1 MASYYIDS
9 TKLATIGADTWRHI
23 KNGDALDQIA
33 RDTHDRDGVFEG
45 LERLSAYDL
54 YRIADAA
61 PAWDCLDSAAY
72 DQIAEAAGLDPDDY
86 DDVDELMN
94 AAAGRVA
101 LLAED
106 AGMLTS
112 DTKYRVYEDNGGLV
126 RLYIYGDT
134 GTPVAVVAEWECELS
149 PEGQL
154 LKALLE
160 LHADANA
167 WQDWELVDLN
177 RDELLEWERQDAD
190 SSAEVCDCG
199 KLNIAACGA
208 GAAYALGL
216 RPWPV

>member
-1 MASYYIDS
+1 MVYYIES
-9 TKLATIGADTWRHI
+9 TELGSITADTWRHI

-33 RDTHDRDGVFEG
+33 RDTHDRTGAFEG
-45 LERLSAYDL
+45 LEGLSAYDL

-61 PAWDCLDSAAY
+61 PAWDCVELDAY
-72 DQIAEAAGLDPDDY
+72 HQIAEAAGLDPDDY
-86 DDVDELMN
+86 DDVDALMN

-106 AGMLTS
+106 AGMLAS
-112 DTKYRVYEDNGGLV
+112 DTRYRVYEDNAGGV
-126 RLYIYGDT
+126 RLYIYDDAGV
-134 GTPVAVVAEWECELS
+134 PVAVIAEWECELS

-177 RDELLEWERQDAD
+177 RDELVEQEWQDD
-190 SSAEVCDCG
+190 EYSSEIASEWG
-199 KLNIAACGA
+199 GLNIKACGA

>member
-9 TKLATIGADTWRHI
+9 TKLATIDADTWRHI
-23 KNGDALDQIA
+23 KDGDALDQTA
-33 RDTHDRDGVFEG
+33 RDTHDRDGTFEG

-54 YRIADAA
+54 YRVADAA
-61 PAWDCLDSAAY
+61 PAWDCLEPDAY
-72 DQIAEAAGLDPDDY
+72 DKIAEAAGLDPDDY

-177 RDELLEWERQDAD
+177 RDELLEWEQQDAD

-199 KLNIAACGA
+199 RLDVAACGA

>member
-1 MASYYIDS
+1 MACYYIDS
-9 TKLATIGADTWRHI
+9 TKLDNLNSDTWRHI

-61 PAWDCLDSAAY
+61 PAWDCVEPDAY
-72 DQIAEAAGLDPDDY
+72 DKIAEAAGLDPDDY
-86 DDVDELMN
+86 DSVDELMN

-126 RLYIYGDT
+126 RLYIYDNAGV
-134 GTPVAVVAEWECELS
+134 PVAVVAEWECALS

-154 LKALLE
+154 LDALLE
-160 LHADANA
+160 LHADADA

>member
-1 MASYYIDS
+1 MTYYIAS
-9 TKLATIGADTWRHI
+9 TELTTMAADTWRHI

-33 RDTHDRDGVFEG
+33 RDTHDRAGVFGG

-61 PAWDCLDSAAY
+61 PAWDCVELDAY
-72 DQIAEAAGLDPDDY
+72 HQIAEVVGLDPDDY

-106 AGMLTS
+106 ACMLTS
-112 DTKYRVYEDNGGLV
+112 DTRYRVYEDNGGLV
-126 RLYIYGDT
+126 RLYIYDNSNV
-134 GTPVAVVAEWECELS
+134 PVAVVAGWEQS
-149 PEGQL
+149 PESQL
-154 LKALLE
+154 LNALLE
-160 LHADANA
+160 LHADADA
-167 WQDWELVDLN
+167 WQGWDLEDLDP
-177 RDELLEWERQDAD
+177 DELLEWERQDAD
-190 SSAEVCDCG
+190 SSDEVCDCG
-199 KLNIAACGA
+199 RLDVAACGA

>member
-1 MASYYIDS
+1 MTYYIDS
-9 TKLATIGADTWRHI
+9 TKLANINSDTWRHV
-23 KNGDALDQIA
+23 KNGDALDQTA
-33 RDTHDRDGVFEG
+33 RDTHDRTGTFEG

-61 PAWDCLDSAAY
+61 PAWDCVELDAY
-72 DQIAEAAGLDPDDY
+72 HQIAEGAGLDPDDY
-86 DDVDELMN
+86 ESIDELMN

-112 DTKYRVYEDNGGLV
+112 DTKYRVYENNGRFV
-126 RLYIYGDT
+126 HLYIYDNAGV
-134 GTPVAVVAEWECELS
+134 PVAVVVGWECALV

-154 LKALLE
+154 LNALLK
-160 LHADANA
+160 LHADADA
-167 WQDWELVDLN
+167 WHDWYLVELN
-177 RDELLEWERQDAD
+177 ELLEWEWRDAHNGTKI
-190 SSAEVCDCG
+190 CDCG

-216 RPWPV
+216 RPRPV

>member
-1 MASYYIDS
+1 MACYYIDS
-9 TKLATIGADTWRHI
+9 TKLANINSDTWRHI
-23 KNGDALDQIA
+23 KNGDALDQTA
-33 RDTHDRDGVFEG
+33 RDTHDRDGTFEG

-61 PAWDCLDSAAY
+61 PAWDCLEPDAY
-72 DQIAEAAGLDPDDY
+72 DKIAEAAGLDPDDY

-167 WQDWELVDLN
+167 WQDWDLEDLDP
-177 RDELLEWERQDAD
+177 DELLEWEQQDAD

-199 KLNIAACGA
+199 RLDVAACGA

>member
-1 MASYYIDS
+1 MTA
-9 TKLATIGADTWRHI
+9 R
-23 KNGDALDQIA
+23 ALL
-33 RDTHDRDGVFEG
+33 RV
-45 LERLSAYDL
+45 LSASAPTTSTGSRTPRPRGTVPVSIHEIAEAL
-54 YRIADAA
+54 ADAA

-86 DDVDELMN
+86 DNVDALMS
-94 AAAGRVA
+94 AVDGRVA

-112 DTKYRVYEDNGGLV
+112 DTKYRVYEDNGGFV
-126 RLYIYGDT
+126 RLCIYDNAGV
-134 GTPVAVVAEWECELS
+134 PVAVVAGWEQS

-154 LKALLE
+154 LNALLE
-160 LHADANA
+160 LHADADA
-167 WQDWELVDLN
+167 WQEWELADLD
-177 RDELLEWERQDAD
+177 RDELLEWARQDED

-199 KLNIAACGA
+199 RLDVAACGA

>member
-1 MASYYIDS
+1 MAGYYIDS
-9 TKLATIGADTWRHI
+9 TKLANINSDTWRHI
-23 KNGDALDQIA
+23 KDGDALDQIA
-33 RDTHDRDGVFEG
+33 RDTHDRDGTFEG

-61 PAWDCLDSAAY
+61 PAWDCVEPDAY
-72 DQIAEAAGLDPDDY
+72 DKIAEAAGLDPDDY

-112 DTKYRVYEDNGGLV
+112 DTKYRVYENNGGFV
-126 RLYIYGDT
+126 RLYIYDNAGV
-134 GTPVAVVAEWECELS
+134 PVAVVAGWEQS

-154 LKALLE
+154 LAALLE
-160 LHADANA
+160 LYADADA

-199 KLNIAACGA
+199 RLDVAACGA

>member
-1 MASYYIDS
+1 MVYYIES
-9 TKLATIGADTWRHI
+9 AELGSITADTWRHI

-33 RDTHDRDGVFEG
+33 RDTHDRDGTFEG

-61 PAWDCLDSAAY
+61 PAWDCVELDAY
-72 DQIAEAAGLDPDDY
+72 HQIAEAAELDPDDY
-86 DDVDELMN
+86 ESVDALMS
-94 AAAGRVA
+94 AVDGRVA

-112 DTKYRVYEDNGGLV
+112 DTRYRVYENNGGFV
-126 RLYIYGDT
+126 RLYIYDNAGV
-134 GTPVAVVAEWECELS
+134 PVAVVAGWEQS

-154 LKALLE
+154 LNALLE
-160 LHADANA
+160 LHADADA
-167 WQDWELVDLN
+167 WQDWDLEDLDP
-177 RDELLEWERQDAD
+177 DELLEWERQDAD
-190 SSAEVCDCG
+190 SSAEICDWG
-199 KLNIAACGA
+199 TLNIAACGA

>member
-1 MASYYIDS
+1 MASYYIE
-9 TKLATIGADTWRHI
+9 TTELTTITANTWRHV
-23 KNGDALDQIA
+23 KNGDALDQTA
-33 RDTHDRDGVFEG
+33 RDTHDRAGTFKA

-61 PAWDCLDSAAY
+61 PAWDCVELDAY
-72 DQIAEAAGLDPDDY
+72 HQIAEDAGLDPDDY
-86 DDVDELMN
+86 DSVDELMN

-112 DTKYRVYEDNGGLV
+112 DTKYRVYEDNGGWV
-126 RLYIYGDT
+126 RLYIYDNAGV
-134 GTPVAVVAEWECELS
+134 PVAVVAEWECALS

-154 LKALLE
+154 LDALLE
-160 LHADANA
+160 LHADADA

>member
-1 MASYYIDS
+1 MVYYIVS
-9 TKLATIGADTWRHI
+9 AELGSITADTWRHI

-33 RDTHDRDGVFEG
+33 RDTHDRTGTFEG

-61 PAWDCLDSAAY
+61 PAWDCVELDAY
-72 DQIAEAAGLDPDDY
+72 HQIAEGAGLDPDDY
-86 DDVDELMN
+86 ESIDELMN

-112 DTKYRVYEDNGGLV
+112 DTRYRVYEDNAGFV
-126 RLYIYGDT
+126 RLCIYDGT
-134 GTPVAVVAEWECELS
+134 GVPVAVVAGWEQS

-154 LKALLE
+154 LNALLE
-160 LHADANA
+160 LHADADA
-167 WQDWELVDLN
+167 WQDWDLEDLDP
-177 RDELLEWERQDAD
+177 DELLEWERQDAD
-190 SSAEVCDCG
+190 SSAEICDWG
-199 KLNIAACGA
+199 TLNIAACGA

>member
-1 MASYYIDS
+1 MVYFIESAELGNINS
-9 TKLATIGADTWRHI
+9 DTWRHV
-23 KNGDALDQIA
+23 KNGDALDQTA
-33 RDTHDRDGVFEG
+33 RDTHDRAGVFEG
-45 LERLSAYDL
+45 LEGLSAYDL

-61 PAWDCLDSAAY
+61 PAWDCLELDAY
-72 DQIAEAAGLDPDDY
+72 HQIAEAAGLDPDDY

-112 DTKYRVYEDNGGLV
+112 DTRYRVYEDNAGFV
-126 RLYIYGDT
+126 RLYIYDGT
-134 GTPVAVVAEWECELS
+134 GVPVAVVAEWECELS

-160 LHADANA
+160 LHADADA
-167 WQDWELVDLN
+167 WQEWELADLD

-190 SSAEVCDCG
+190 SSAEICDWG
-199 KLNIAACGA
+199 TLNIAACGA

>member
-1 MASYYIDS
+1 MACYYIDS
-9 TKLATIGADTWRHI
+9 TKLAKINSDTWRHI

-33 RDTHDRDGVFEG
+33 RDTHDRDGTFEG

-112 DTKYRVYEDNGGLV
+112 DTRYRVYEDNAGFV
-126 RLYIYGDT
+126 RLYIYDNAGV
-134 GTPVAVVAEWECELS
+134 PVAVVAGWEQS

-154 LKALLE
+154 LNALLE
-160 LHADANA
+160 LNADADA
-167 WQDWELVDLN
+167 WQDWDLEDLDP
-177 RDELLEWERQDAD
+177 DELLEWERQDAD
-190 SSAEVCDCG
+190 SSAEICDWG
-199 KLNIAACGA
+199 TLNIAACGA

>member
-1 MASYYIDS
+1 MAGYYIDS
-9 TKLATIGADTWRHI
+9 TKLANINSDTWRHI
-23 KNGDALDQIA
+23 KDGDALDQIA
-33 RDTHDRDGVFEG
+33 RDTHDRDGTFEG

-61 PAWDCLDSAAY
+61 PAWDCVEPDAY
-72 DQIAEAAGLDPDDY
+72 DKIAEAAGLDPDDY

-112 DTKYRVYEDNGGLV
+112 DTKYRVYENNGGFV
-126 RLYIYGDT
+126 RLYIYDNAGV
-134 GTPVAVVAEWECELS
+134 PVAVVAGGEHS

-154 LKALLE
+154 LAALLE
-160 LHADANA
+160 LYADADA

-199 KLNIAACGA
+199 RLDVAACGA

>member
-1 MASYYIDS
+1 MAGYYIDS
-9 TKLATIGADTWRHI
+9 TKLANINSDTWRHV

-61 PAWDCLDSAAY
+61 PAWDCVELDAY
-72 DQIAEAAGLDPDDY
+72 HQIAEAAGLDPADY
-86 DDVDELMN
+86 DNVDELMN

-101 LLAED
+101 MLAEA

-112 DTKYRVYEDNGGLV
+112 DTKYRVYENNDGFV
-126 RLYIYGDT
+126 RLYIYDNAGV
-134 GTPVAVVAEWECELS
+134 PVAVVAGWEQS

-154 LKALLE
+154 LAALLE
-160 LHADANA
+160 LYADADA

-199 KLNIAACGA
+199 RLDVAACGA

>member
-1 MASYYIDS
+1 MVYFIESAELGSI
-9 TKLATIGADTWRHI
+9 TADTWRHV

-33 RDTHDRDGVFEG
+33 RDTHDRTGAFEG

-86 DDVDELMN
+86 DNVDELMN
-94 AAAGRVA
+94 AVDGRVA

-112 DTKYRVYEDNGGLV
+112 DTRYRVYEDNAGFV
-126 RLYIYGDT
+126 RLYIYDGT
-134 GTPVAVVAEWECELS
+134 GVPVAVVAGWELS
-149 PEGQL
+149 PKGQL
-154 LKALLE
+154 LDALLE
-160 LHADANA
+160 LHADADA
-167 WQDWELVDLN
+167 WQEWELANLG
-177 RDELLEWERQDAD
+177 RSELFEQERQDD
-190 SSAEVCDCG
+190 ESSNEIVSERGA
-199 KLNIAACGA
+199 LNVKACGY

-216 RPWPV
+216 QDLPV

>member
-1 MASYYIDS
+1 MVYFIESAELGNI
-9 TKLATIGADTWRHI
+9 TADTWRHV

-33 RDTHDRDGVFEG
+33 RDTHDRTGTFEG
-45 LERLSAYDL
+45 LEGLSAYDL

-61 PAWDCLDSAAY
+61 PAWDCVEPDAY
-72 DQIAEAAGLDPDDY
+72 NQIAEAAGLDPDDY
-86 DDVDELMN
+86 ESVDALMS
-94 AAAGRVA
+94 AVDGRVA

-112 DTKYRVYEDNGGLV
+112 DTRYRVYEDNAGFV
-126 RLYIYGDT
+126 RLYIYDGT
-134 GTPVAVVAEWECELS
+134 GVPVAVVAGWECELS

-160 LHADANA
+160 LHADADA
-167 WQDWELVDLN
+167 WQEWELADLD
-177 RDELLEWERQDAD
+177 RDELVKQEWQDD
-190 SSAEVCDCG
+190 DYSDE
-199 KLNIAACGA
+199 IASEWGGLSIKACGA